1 MDHRSENSGEVDL
14 SDNKSSPDESEE
26 EATDFERPSTDRKS
40 DVSRPTGRPIVKSK
54 STSNSKRN
62 DVNSTSEEKDED
74 TKGDKSSSSDGRAK
88 SNGDASSSND
98 ENNSSNR
105 PPRPNK
111 NSDDE
116 KSSDAKRSSERKVR
130 FKDGKPPADGKVKYG
145 EFLGPS
151 QSKTKLVRLRK
162 VSDSSLFWWLLAIA
176 RLYLA
181 SVQTGYIHPD
191 EFHQSVQVMAGDIL
205 DIEAP
210 KPWEFHTSAPIR
222 SITFSAVVSL
232 PYVILRYL
240 APLVS
245 YYFDVELLTPQVLL
259 VAPRVFMTLL
269 SFIADYCIYRIACMC
284 YLRPWSC
291 VEIFASSYVML
302 VYGTRTFSN
311 TIELILMAILLWRV
325 CESLVDS
332 TKIMRKESILQ
343 DLYEA
348 SDTVKAK
355 VKFARMKS
363 KLPPYNYVDSAI
375 ISVVVTYGTF
385 VRPTFLIYSFVPVSY
400 WLQRGVVTKEVDFSY
415 FHLRCLSL
423 LPGVFITFVTCV
435 LADSFYYESV
445 SFEELVYWNVTAHS
459 FIVTPVN
466 FFLYNSKTAN
476 LMNHG
481 IHPYYLHLA
490 VNIPILHGVLGILGL
505 WTVSKYVTSFISND
519 IVRKPKVFSMATMLL
534 ISFIMPVIFLSTFP
548 HQEPRFLLPTLLPL
562 VILHSDNIQLYSK
575 NKRKFTGHVPFVM
588 WHVWNIFCVVIFG
601 FLHQGGVTK
610 TMISVYEHIARQPP
624 DTNVHIV
631 FANMYSPPTFLL
643 MRKMKVIATTE
654 DGHRYRRAKSVFT
667 YDAGGSKP
675 VEFLY
680 DFTGSVY
687 LQATANSTTKMDIL
701 ICLPASLTDE
711 LIETKPENVTLHRIK
726 RVPGHLTLEN
736 PPNLNLEGV
745 KLTKSCGKACQILHR
760 LGQFSIDILE
770 IKFGEDYVNELRNAR
785 EEAKQS
791 YFDDDE
797 ENEIDTS

>member
-1 MDHRSENSGEVDL
+1 MEFQRE
-14 SDNKSSPDESEE
+14 NKSELEVNGVKLRKTPSSNGRESSVGASPSEGKEESF
-26 EATDFERPSTDRKS
+26 DDILSS
-40 DVSRPTGRPIVKSK
+40 DVKETLPDNAS
-54 STSNSKRN
+54 SNSKPVS
-62 DVNSTSEEKDED
+62 DEE
-74 TKGDKSSSSDGRAK
+74 GPSNAK
-88 SNGDASSSND
+88 
-98 ENNSSNR
+98 
-105 PPRPNK
+105 P
-111 NSDDE
+111 
-116 KSSDAKRSSERKVR
+116 SSEGKVR
-130 FKDGKPPADGKVKYG
+130 FKVNTKPPSDGKVKFG
-145 EFLGPS
+145 KIKSPLN
-151 QSKTKLVRLRK
+151 SKTKLVKLRK

-210 KPWEFHTSAPIR
+210 KPWEFLTSAPIR

-232 PYVILRYL
+232 PYIILRYL
-240 APLVS
+240 APFVS
-245 YYFDVELLTPQVLL
+245 SYFGVELLTPQVLL
-259 VAPRVFMTLL
+259 IAPRVFMTLL
-269 SFIADYCIYRIACMC
+269 SFVADFCIYRIACMC

-291 VEIFASSYVML
+291 VEIFASSYIML
-302 VYGTRTFSN
+302 VYATRTFSN

-332 TKIMRKESILQ
+332 TKIIKKENILQ
-343 DLYEA
+343 DLYET
-348 SDTVKAK
+348 SDSLKDK
-355 VKFARMKS
+355 VKFVRMKS
-363 KLPPYNYVDSAI
+363 KLPAYNYVDSAI

-400 WLQRGVVTKEVDFSY
+400 WLQRGVVTKQLDFSY
-415 FHLRCLSL
+415 FHTRCLSL
-423 LPGVFITFVTCV
+423 LPGVFATFVICV
-435 LADSFYYESV
+435 LADSFYYESL
-445 SFEELVYWNVTAHS
+445 SLEELVYWNVTAHS
-459 FIVTPVN
+459 FIVTPIN

-476 LMNHG
+476 LMDHG
-481 IHPYYLHLA
+481 MHPYYLHLA
-490 VNIPILHGVLGILGL
+490 VNIPILHGVLGIFGL
-505 WTVSKYVTSFISND
+505 WTVSKYMASLISND
-519 IVRKPKVFSMATMLL
+519 IIRKPKVYSMATMLL

-575 NKRKFTGHVPFVM
+575 TRRKYTGNVPFFM

-610 TMISVYEHIARQPP
+610 TMISVYEHIGQRPP
-624 DTNVHIV
+624 ENNVHVI
-631 FANMYSPPTFLL
+631 FSNMYSPPTFLL
-643 MRKMKVIATTE
+643 MRRMKVVATTE
-654 DGHRYRRAKSVFT
+654 DGRRYRRAKSVFT

-687 LQATANSTTKMDIL
+687 LEARANSTTKADVI

-711 LIETKPENVTLHRIK
+711 LIDAKPENVSLHRIE
-726 RVPGHLTLEN
+726 RIPGHLTLEN

-745 KLTKSCGKACQILHR
+745 TFTKSCGQVCQFFHR

-770 IKFGEDYVNELRNAR
+770 IKFGENYLDEVLQAR
-785 EEAKQS
+785 EEAKKG
-791 YFDDDE
+791 YFDDE
-797 ENEIDTS
+797 EERDTDTS

>member
-1 MDHRSENSGEVDL
+1 
-14 SDNKSSPDESEE
+14 
-26 EATDFERPSTDRKS
+26 
-40 DVSRPTGRPIVKSK
+40 
-54 STSNSKRN
+54 
-62 DVNSTSEEKDED
+62 
-74 TKGDKSSSSDGRAK
+74 
-88 SNGDASSSND
+88 
-98 ENNSSNR
+98 
-105 PPRPNK
+105 
-111 NSDDE
+111 
-116 KSSDAKRSSERKVR
+116 
-130 FKDGKPPADGKVKYG
+130 
-145 EFLGPS
+145 
-151 QSKTKLVRLRK
+151 
-162 VSDSSLFWWLLAIA
+162 
-176 RLYLA
+176 
-181 SVQTGYIHPD
+181 
-191 EFHQSVQVMAGDIL
+191 
-205 DIEAP
+205 
-210 KPWEFHTSAPIR
+210 
-222 SITFSAVVSL
+222 
-232 PYVILRYL
+232 
-240 APLVS
+240 
-245 YYFDVELLTPQVLL
+245 
-259 VAPRVFMTLL
+259 
-269 SFIADYCIYRIACMC
+269 
-284 YLRPWSC
+284 
-291 VEIFASSYVML
+291 ML

-332 TKIMRKESILQ
+332 TKIIRKESILQ
-343 DLYEA
+343 DLYES
-348 SDTVKAK
+348 SDTVKDK

-466 FFLYNSKTAN
+466 FFFYNSKTAN

-575 NKRKFTGHVPFVM
+575 SNRKFTGHVPFIM

-624 DTNVHIV
+624 DTNVHVV

-687 LQATANSTTKMDIL
+687 LQARANSTTKMDIL

-711 LIETKPENVTLHRIK
+711 LIEAKPENVTLHRIK
-726 RVPGHLTLEN
+726 RIPGHLTLEN

-745 KLTKSCGKACQILHR
+745 KFTKSCGKACQFLQR

-770 IKFGEDYVNELRNAR
+770 IRFGEDYVNELINTR